1 MMIGKIRQYLI
12 TNKIIDENCR
22 INVDFLGE
30 EPTEF
35 AITPIPINPVLEN
48 YIDGSKLMQYQFQLI
63 SCNDYGSDVTQNIEN
78 STFYE
83 NLYELI
89 TKNNTEGIFP
99 DIKGIQTIECIDNG
113 AILNEMTNTARY
125 AIQMRI
131 TYYR

>member
-35 AITPIPINPVLEN
+35 AIIPIPINPVLEN

-89 TKNNTEGIFP
+89 TKNNTKGIFP

-113 AILNEMTNTARY
+113 AILNEMTNTAKY
-125 AIQMRI
+125 AISMRI